1 MKRPRIPEPHEVP
14 SKIPRRQPAVIV
26 ACYVTI
32 YLVWGST
39 YFFIRQSVATISPA
53 WVLAIRWTIGGALL
67 LGVSAARGGLKR
79 LPSPRNIASSVILG
93 ILLIM
98 VGNGGITVAER
109 NVDSYIAALL
119 ASSTP
124 IIVAV
129 FDGVLLRKHLTM
141 ARVLGVVIGFGGV
154 AVLLY
159 NGHSVGSSF
168 NPSVLI
174 GLLGVLSWGLATS
187 LGHRFP
193 VSGDN
198 TVNSGIQMLFVGIVS
213 LVISLAV
220 GPSPAVLVSTM
231 SAASLV
237 GVLYLGV
244 FGSLAFSAYTYL
256 VSVEPAERVV
266 SYALVNPLIALV
278 IGLGLAG
285 ESATP
290 LLHLGVPLALV
301 GLGFMLYGERFFAW
315 LGSRTTGRG

>member
-1 MKRPRIPEPHEVP
+1 MKQHPARQLHGE
-14 SKIPRRQPAVIV
+14 SSQAPRRQPAVI
-26 ACYVTI
+26 ALCYATI
-32 YLVWGST
+32 YVVWGST

-67 LGVSAARGGLKR
+67 LGVSASLGGFR
-79 LPSPRNIASSVILG
+79 QLPSPRNIVSSVILG

-98 VGNGGITVAER
+98 VGNGGITIAER

-124 IIVAV
+124 IVVAV
-129 FDGVLLRKHLTM
+129 FDGVLLRKRLTL
-141 ARVLGVVIGFGGV
+141 ARVLGVAIGFCGV

-159 NGHSVGSSF
+159 NGHSLGSSF
-168 NPSVLI
+168 NPAVLI
-174 GLLGVLSWGLATS
+174 GLVGALSWGLATS

-213 LVISLAV
+213 LVIGLAT
-220 GPSPAVLVSTM
+220 GPSPAVLVSSM

-290 LLHLGVPLALV
+290 LLHLGVPLALI
-301 GLGFMLYGERFFAW
+301 GLAFMLYGERFFTW
-315 LGSRTTGRG
+315 LGSRTAGRR

>member
-1 MKRPRIPEPHEVP
+1 MK
-14 SKIPRRQPAVIV
+14 RQPALIV
-26 ACYVTI
+26 ACYATI
-32 YLVWGST
+32 YVVWGST

-67 LGVSAARGGLKR
+67 LGFSFARGGLKR
-79 LPSPRNIASSVILG
+79 LPSPRNVISAVILG
-93 ILLIM
+93 TLLLL
-98 VGNGGITVAER
+98 VGNGGITIAER

-124 IIVAV
+124 IVVAV
-129 FDGVLLRKHLTM
+129 FDGLLLRKRLTL

-159 NGHSVGSSF
+159 NGHSLRTSF

-174 GLLGVLSWGLATS
+174 ALVGVLSWGLATS

-213 LVISLAV
+213 LAV
-220 GPSPAVLVSTM
+220 SFVAGPSPAALVSSM
-231 SAASLV
+231 SAASLF
-237 GVLYLGV
+237 GVLYLGII
-244 FGSLAFSAYTYL
+244 GSLAFSAYTYL
-256 VSVEPAERVV
+256 VTVEPAERLV
-266 SYALVNPLIALV
+266 SYALVNPLIALL

-285 ESATP
+285 EPATP
-290 LLHLGVPLALV
+290 MLHFGVPLALV
-301 GLGFMLYGERFFAW
+301 GLAFMIYGERLFAW
-315 LGSRTTGRG
+315 LGTRKSARG

>member
-1 MKRPRIPEPHEVP
+1 MKR
-14 SKIPRRQPAVIV
+14 QPTLIVI
-26 ACYVTI
+26 CYITI

-53 WVLAIRWTIGGALL
+53 WVMAIRWIIGGALL
-67 LGVSAARGGLKR
+67 LGIALARGGLR
-79 LPSPRNIASSVILG
+79 TLPTPRNIASSLILG
-93 ILLIM
+93 VLLIL
-98 VGNGGITVAER
+98 VGNGAITIAER
-109 NVDSYIAALL
+109 RLDSYIAALL

-124 IIVAV
+124 IVVAV
-129 FDGVLLRKHLTM
+129 FDGLLLRKRLTL
-141 ARVLGVVIGFGGV
+141 ARILGVVIGFGGV

-159 NGHSVGSSF
+159 NGHSLLSSL
-168 NPSVLI
+168 NPAVLI

-198 TVNSGIQMLFVGIVS
+198 TVSSGIQMLFVGVVS
-213 LVISLAV
+213 LAIGLVQ
-220 GPSPAVLVSTM
+220 GPSPGAVIAGM

-244 FGSLAFSAYTYL
+244 VGSLAFSAYTYL
-256 VSVEPAERVV
+256 VQVEPAERLV
-266 SYALVNPLIALV
+266 SYALVNPLIALL

-301 GLGFMLYGERFFAW
+301 GLGFMLYGERIAAW
-315 LGSRTTGRG
+315 IGARTGRRG

>member
-1 MKRPRIPEPHEVP
+1 MKQPSIPEQHGAPA
-14 SKIPRRQPAVIV
+14 SIPAGRPAVIV
-26 ACYVTI
+26 ACYATI
-32 YLVWGST
+32 YIVWGST

-67 LGVSAARGGLKR
+67 LGVSAARGGLRR
-79 LPSPRNIASSVILG
+79 LPSARNIVSSVILG

-124 IIVAV
+124 IVVAV
-129 FDGVLLRKHLTM
+129 FDGVLLRKRLSL

-159 NGHSVGSSF
+159 NGRSLGSSF
-168 NPSVLI
+168 NPAVLI
-174 GLLGVLSWGLATS
+174 GLAGVLSWGLATS

-198 TVNSGIQMLFVGIVS
+198 TVNSGIQMLFVGIAS
-213 LVISLAV
+213 LVISLIV
-220 GPSPAVLVSTM
+220 GPAPAVVVSSM
-231 SAASLV
+231 SAASLL

-244 FGSLAFSAYTYL
+244 FGSLAFSAYTWL
-256 VSVEPAERVV
+256 VMVEPAERVV

-285 ESATP
+285 EPATP

-301 GLGFMLYGERFFAW
+301 GLAFMLYGERFFAW
-315 LGSRTTGRG
+315 LGSRTRGPR

>member
-1 MKRPRIPEPHEVP
+1 MKRPRIRQLHGVP
-14 SKIPRRQPAVIV
+14 CKVPRRQPALIV
-26 ACYVTI
+26 ACYATI
-32 YLVWGST
+32 YVVWGST
-39 YFFIRQSVATISPA
+39 YYFIRQSVATISPA

-79 LPSPRNIASSVILG
+79 LPSLRNVVSSAVLG

-98 VGNGGITVAER
+98 VGNGGITIAER

-119 ASSTP
+119 ASSAP
-124 IIVAV
+124 IVVAV
-129 FDGVLLRKHLTM
+129 FDGLLLRKRLTL
-141 ARVLGVVIGFGGV
+141 ARLLGVVIGFGGV

-159 NGHSVGSSF
+159 NGHSLGSSF

-213 LVISLAV
+213 LAISLAA
-220 GPSPAVLVSTM
+220 GPSPAILVSSM
-231 SAASLV
+231 SMASLV

-244 FGSLAFSAYTYL
+244 VGSLAFSAYTYL

-278 IGLGLAG
+278 IGLGFAA

-290 LLHLGVPLALV
+290 LLHFGVPLALV
-301 GLGFMLYGERFFAW
+301 GLAFMLYGERFFAW
-315 LGSRTTGRG
+315 LGSRTMRRG